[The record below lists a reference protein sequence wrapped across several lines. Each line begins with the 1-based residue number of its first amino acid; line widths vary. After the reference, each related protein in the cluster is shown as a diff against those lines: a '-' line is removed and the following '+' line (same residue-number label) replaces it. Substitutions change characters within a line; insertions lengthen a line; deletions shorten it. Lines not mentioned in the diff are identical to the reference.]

1 MSTDLPN
8 KYQPEPRLI
17 DDPAQLRQLYHEQG
31 CTIREIAQQHA
42 TVGSTRVYEALNE
55 YDIMDESAT
64 SMKQSER
71 GCDPPS
77 LNWSNVA

>member
-1 MSTDLPN
+1 MSTQVPN

-17 DDPAQLRQLYHEQG
+17 DDPAQLRKLYHEKD
-31 CTIREIAQQHA
+31 CSIREIAQHHA
-42 TVGSTRVYEALNE
+42 EVSSTRVYEALDE
-55 YDIMDESAT
+55 YGIIDESAT

-77 LNWSNVA
+77 LNWTKVA